1 MKRIQEDIK
10 NRAFHSV
17 YLLYGEER
25 YLVRL
30 YRDKLKQAVLDG
42 ADEMNYSNFQGT
54 GIDLSEVRE
63 IAETLP
69 FFRDYRVIVLED
81 RKSVV

>member
-10 NRAFHSV
+10 SRSFHSV
-17 YLLYGEER
+17 YLLYGEES

-42 ADEMNYSNFQGT
+42 ADEMNYSNFQGSSVN
-54 GIDLSEVRE
+54 LPEVRE
-63 IAETLP
+63 IAEIG
-69 FFRDYRVIVLED
+69 RAHV
-81 RKSVV
+81 